1 MSCSVVL
8 GLLPTTSVRLFYSRG
23 WPLPQRS
30 AVLCCCPPSS
40 YVSLLW
46 ERCFDVSDNR
56 TVPAADD

>member
-1 MSCSVVL
+1 
-8 GLLPTTSVRLFYSRG
+8 
-23 WPLPQRS
+23 LPQRS